1 MKKNLIISM
10 ALATAMTASANAGNT
25 NAVNNNEATEAP
37 ETAAMAPAMDV
48 ELKGCVVDSLTHEGE
63 PMATLRVWKMG
74 ESRDNSKA
82 SAMGTTDTDGRFSLQ
97 LKQKGQYVLMVSSIG
112 RTSIVKPFSVEKG
125 QKVID
130 LGTMLISESAEELQD
145 VVVAVQR
152 PIVKMEGDK
161 IAYSVKDDPDAKT
174 NTLMEMLRKVPMVT
188 VDGED
193 NIQVN
198 GSSNF
203 QIFMNG
209 KPSPMLSGNPKE
221 TLKAIPA
228 QSIKHIEV
236 LTNPGAKYDAEGV
249 GGILNFITDQ
259 QQGMEGYT
267 GSIAL
272 QSGNRM
278 NGGTAYVMVQ
288 KDKLTL
294 SVNASDMVMNTPEM
308 DSKTERH
315 NLTDGSTMTT
325 DMTNSGHSNM
335 AFATVDANYQI
346 DDNNVVS
353 ASVSLMD
360 MRSKSE
366 MEMATS
372 VVPGSQYTQLNDN
385 KMTSTS
391 VNASIDYTHTFGEAK
406 GSNPSNPSAPSDFAS
421 FTAPATL
428 TASYRFSNS
437 PREND
442 MTSEYVGIEQPAFDR
457 TDKNNMQEHT
467 LQLDYTLPLGMG
479 STFEAGGKYV
489 YRLSSSLS
497 DMLDYEHENSIGALY
512 ATYSQPLGQ
521 MTLKGGLRY
530 EFTSQDVTYKKG
542 NGEDFSLTYSNFVPN
557 LTLSIP
563 LGTKNQDPM
572 NFSGTQSL
580 SLAYNMRIS
589 RPGISVLNP
598 YRNTQDLH
606 SVSFGNPNLDVETSH
621 NMQLTYSYFSA
632 KAMVNAS
639 LRYSYL
645 DNGVEQYS
653 YLQDGVLYST
663 YGNIGQRQN
672 TALSLFAS
680 LSLTPSTRLTLNS
693 TTSYVDLRASEMGY
707 KNSGISEMAM
717 INLQQTLPWDVKLSA
732 MFMVNTPSVTLQ
744 GESAGMNMHMLGLTK
759 SFLNDRLSIG
769 VNTMNPFHSTM
780 TMKTTTEG
788 ADYTNTSET
797 KVSMGT
803 VTVNASYRFGDLKLK
818 QQTRRTEMESD
829 VMDVKS
835 SSEQINGVFQ
845 GM

>member
-1 MKKNLIISM
+1 MKKNILFGL
-10 ALATAMTASANAGNT
+10 ALVSAMTASANNVAT
-25 NAVNNNEATEAP
+25 SNNNES
-37 ETAAMAPAMDV
+37 AAMPEAAAPALNV
-48 ELKGCVVDSLTHEGE
+48 ELTGCVVDSLTHEGE

-74 ESRDNSKA
+74 ETRDNSKA
-82 SAMGTTDTDGRFSLQ
+82 AAMGTTDVNGRFSLQ

-112 RTSIVKPFSVEKG
+112 RTSIIRPFSVEKG
-125 QKVID
+125 QNNID

-145 VVVAVQR
+145 VVVAIQR
-152 PIVKMEGDK
+152 PIIKMEGDK

-198 GSSNF
+198 GSSSF

-221 TLKAIPA
+221 TLKSIPA

-249 GGILNFITDQ
+249 GGILNLVTDQ

-267 GSIAL
+267 GSLSL
-272 QSGNRM
+272 QSGNRV

-294 SVNASDMVMNTPEM
+294 SVNASDMVMNTPAI
-308 DSKTERH
+308 DSKTERQ
-315 NLTDGSTMTT
+315 NLVDGSTMTT
-325 DMTNSGHSNM
+325 DMTNSGHNNM

-346 DDNNVVS
+346 DDKNVVS
-353 ASVSLMD
+353 ASVNVMD
-360 MRSKSE
+360 MRSKTE

-372 VVPGSQYTQLNDN
+372 VVPGSEYTQLNNN
-385 KMTSTS
+385 KTTSTS
-391 VNASIDYTHTFGEAK
+391 INASVDYTHTFGT
-406 GSNPSNPSAPSDFAS
+406 SSPSQPGMPFAAPQPQI
-421 FTAPATL
+421 TAA
-428 TASYRFSNS
+428 YRFSNT

-442 MTSEYVGIEQPAFDR
+442 MESEYIGIEQPAYDR
-457 TDKNNMQEHT
+457 IDKNNMQEHT
-467 LQLDYTLPLGMG
+467 LQLDYTLPLGLG

-489 YRLSSSLS
+489 YRLSTSLS
-497 DMLDYEHENSIGALY
+497 DLLDYEHKNSIGALY
-512 ATYSQPLGQ
+512 TTYSTTLGKL
-521 MTLKGGLRY
+521 TLKGGLRY
-530 EFTSQDVTYKKG
+530 EYTAQDVTYNKG
-542 NGEDFSLTYSNFVPN
+542 NGEDFSLTYSNLVPN

-563 LGTKNQDPM
+563 LGSPSADPM
-572 NFSGTQSL
+572 SFSATQNL

-606 SVSFGNPNLDVETSH
+606 SVSFGNPNLEVETSH
-621 NMQLTYSYFSA
+621 NLQLTYSYFTA

-707 KNSGISEMAM
+707 KNSGLSEMAM
-717 INLQQTLPWDVKLSA
+717 INLQQTLPWDLKLSA

-744 GESAGMNMHMLGLTK
+744 GKTAGMNMHMLGLTK

-769 VNTMNPFHSTM
+769 INTMNPFHSTM

-788 ADYTNTSET
+788 ADYINISET
-797 KVSMGT
+797 EVSMGT
-803 VTVNASYRFGDLKLK
+803 VILNASYRFGDLKMK

-829 VMDVKS
+829 VLDVKS
-835 SSEQINGVFQ
+835 SSEQINGVFMQ
-845 GM
+845 